1 MSVDSLLIFVMR
13 SIRFKLARPLK
24 ERFDREFAAALAQ
37 PPSGHAAT
45 ELMNIA
51 SALVAAKVSYH
62 GQKSH
67 EKKVLAYVEKVKAP
81 FEESE
86 LEAIVRSLFRL
97 DALKVLRKYVT
108 RGKRQFPRN
117 PHFYFYEAESYIS
130 RGPMDCPVPKV
141 QQLLNKTQELARAL
155 PPGDERDDLLDLV
168 QERQKMIA
176 AQGALGGPAFL
187 DMLNEVFGM
196 DEDEDAD
203 DDGY

>member
-1 MSVDSLLIFVMR
+1 MKALKTHLLLI
-13 SIRFKLARPLK
+13 
-24 ERFDREFAAALAQ
+24 
-37 PPSGHAAT
+37 
-45 ELMNIA
+45 
-51 SALVAAKVSYH
+51 
-62 GQKSH
+62 
-67 EKKVLAYVEKVKAP
+67 
-81 FEESE
+81 
-86 LEAIVRSLFRL
+86 AIVVAGVSGCKKPLTYAPSLTLFAQALRTPPASRL

-187 DMLNEVFGM
+187 DMLHEVFGM